1 MIKKTA
7 LFILLTI
14 IMVVFLSTA
23 VYKGKKIDNTH
34 FSATIWLKDSDVTYR
49 VDVVFVGKAANI
61 VFDEGQMLP
70 QIPRN
75 DRFVTFYLK
84 EEIIKD
90 PKKITLRQ
98 VNPPII
104 EDDKQSD
111 PDKWETAAIWY
122 MHLNMKDT

>member
-7 LFILLTI
+7 LSLILCVALVL
-14 IMVVFLSTA
+14 MLSA
-23 VYKGKKIDNTH
+23 AIYKGKKIDNTH
-34 FSATIWLKDSDVTYR
+34 FSATIWLKDSDVSYG

-70 QIPRN
+70 HIPRN

-104 EDDKQSD
+104 TKDKNSD
-111 PDKWETAAIWY
+111 PDQWETAAIWY
-122 MHLNMKDT
+122 MRLNIEKT